1 MMTLSF
7 SLNRQIIIRTD
18 GNKLVA
24 GSQNYVRAK
33 FTDVCGDWTRPITA
47 IFGSYTQILDDN
59 GECVIPWEAVRAA
72 GTLTVS
78 AFCGFLHTANSV
90 SVPILPTGYM
100 QGQTPQPPTPDVYAQ
115 LTELA
120 QNAVDVAQSV
130 RDEADA
136 GEFDG
141 TTGPQGPV
149 GPQGPEGPQG
159 ERGEQGPQGERGPQ
173 GETGPQGEK
182 GDTGATGP
190 QGPEGPQGPQG
201 IQGEPGPIGPQGPQG
216 EPGADGVQ
224 INDGAINTADAW
236 SSRKIVDTLCA
247 PFTAEGNPVTCTPVE
262 GYPLSVQASWE
273 PRQEGEGDPSP
284 DNIRP
289 ITGMDEVQVTRCG
302 KNLMPYNKP
311 SPSTYTANGVTF
323 TWNDDGSMHI
333 IGTAVGRADGNV
345 MLFDDFSISPGKYR
359 MISPNKSGVSP
370 QLVVKKADTGALS
383 WYNAMNIITIEN
395 GDVPQYFYV
404 SISDGTVVDDT
415 IYAFLSYGSDIHT
428 DNDYAPYTGTTATL
442 TLPETI
448 YGGTVDAVTG
458 EGQKN
463 VAMKQFDGTEDW
475 GVGGKYLE
483 DGSDWYYETIT
494 YTDEALDSVQSAIAA
509 SHYPI
514 ASVTNE
520 NTVQGAAMAW
530 KRFRIRWGDTI
541 PENSQDFKSY
551 LAAQAAAGTP
561 VTIAYKLATPA
572 PIQATG
578 NAPIPALPGVN
589 TVYTD
594 ADSVRVVGR
603 ADPVRMIDK
612 LAKRV
617 AALEAAMIGGIS

>member
-1 MMTLSF
+1 MKTE
-7 SLNRQIIIRTD
+7 SLKKEIVVDLR
-18 GNKLVA
+18 K
-24 GSQNYVRAK
+24 YK
-33 FTDVCGDWTRPITA
+33 
-47 IFGSYTQILDDN
+47 
-59 GECVIPWEAVRAA
+59 GE
-72 GTLTVS
+72 
-78 AFCGFLHTANSV
+78 
-90 SVPILPTGYM
+90 
-100 QGQTPQPPTPDVYAQ
+100 
-115 LTELA
+115 
-120 QNAVDVAQSV
+120 
-130 RDEADA
+130 
-136 GEFDG
+136 
-141 TTGPQGPV
+141 TGPQGPA
-149 GPQGPEGPQG
+149 GPQGPMGPQG
-159 ERGEQGPQGERGPQ
+159 PAGAKGEKGDKGD
-173 GETGPQGEK
+173 TGPQGEK
-182 GDTGATGP
+182 GEKGDTGP
-190 QGPEGPQGPQG
+190 QGQ
-201 IQGEPGPIGPQGPQG
+201 QG

-224 INDGAINTADAW
+224 INDAAINTADAW

-370 QLVVKKADTGALS
+370 QLVVKKADTGALF

-520 NTVQGAAMAW
+520 NTVQGAAMVW
-530 KRFRIRWGDTI
+530 KKFRIRWGDTI

-561 VTIAYKLATPA
+561 VTIAYKLATPE
-572 PIQATG
+572 PFQATG
-578 NAPIPALPGVN
+578 GQSLPALPGTN
-589 TVYTD
+589 TIYTD
-594 ADSVRVVGR
+594 ADSVTVTGR
-603 ADPVRMIDK
+603 ADPQGPQGPQSRQGPTGPAGVTFSLSGTTLYITK
-612 LAKRV
+612 
-617 AALEAAMIGGIS
+617 S